1 MAYGSVNV
9 GSEKVDKNA
18 YVTSEK
24 VGVAGGIATLDA
36 NGKLTASQRPD
47 VDCYTQAQTDEKI
60 SDAVLAHNED
70 ETAHGDIRSAIDAVS
85 AAVQAIE
92 LKYGT
97 SITENA
103 FTVSF
108 GSLDGLVVT
117 GVWNESQARIE
128 F

>member
-1 MAYGSVNV
+1 MAYGPVNV
-9 GSEKVDKNA
+9 GSEKIDKNSF
-18 YVTSEK
+18 VTSDK
-24 VGVAGGIATLDA
+24 VGVAGGVATLNA
-36 NGKLTASQRPD
+36 NGVLTASQMPEID
-47 VDCYTQAQTDEKI
+47 KYTQAETDEKI
-60 SDAVLAHNED
+60 SDAVLEHNTD

-108 GSLDGLVVT
+108 GSLDGLIVT